1 MVPVRLSG
9 TNRKRYAQAKFY
21 MRQAAACTLLVG
33 FAFAK
38 DINNEGK
45 NSMRHARLSVPAL
58 AALIF
63 TLTSAVTVRAQD
75 YPIRTVTIIV
85 PFPVGG
91 SINSLARVVAPKLG
105 QRLGKPFVI
114 ENRPGDGTVSAA
126 TALVN
131 STPDGHTLMQAT
143 STTLAINVPIYKNLP
158 YDPAKDIVS
167 VALICSMPFALVVN
181 SSLPVHSVADLI
193 KLAKERPLSYG
204 SAGPGTF
211 HHLNAELFSTAVGI
225 KMTHLPYKGSAPAL
239 NALVPGRVQ
248 VMFTDLAPSL
258 RLIRGGKL
266 RALGITTAERA
277 ALAPEIP
284 PLAEV
289 GVPGYDAASWA
300 MLIAP
305 AKTPKPILTRLNA
318 EVNAIV
324 NTAEVKQQLVNLGLN
339 PIGRGS
345 LDELQAFVKTE
356 VARWSKV
363 VEEAGIGRAD

>member
-1 MVPVRLSG
+1 MQRLIPYHRLG
-9 TNRKRYAQAKFY
+9 FA
-21 MRQAAACTLLVG
+21 VG
-33 FAFAK
+33 FALIMQK

-45 NSMRHARLSVPAL
+45 SAMKRVRRSVAVF
-58 AALIF
+58 AALMF
-63 TLTSAVTVRAQD
+63 TLTSAPIVKAQD
-75 YPIRTVTIIV
+75 YPNGAVTIIV
-85 PFPVGG
+85 PFAVGG
-91 SINSLARVVAPKLG
+91 SINSLTHVLAPKLG

-126 TALVN
+126 TALAKA
-131 STPDGHTLMQAT
+131 TPDGHTLMQAT
-143 STTLAINVPIYKNLP
+143 SATLAMNVAMYKNLP
-158 YDPAKDIVS
+158 YDPAKQFIS
-167 VALICSMPFALVVN
+167 IALIGSIPFALVVN

-193 KLAKERPLSYG
+193 NLAKERPLSYG

-239 NALVPGRVQ
+239 NALVAGHTQ

-277 ALAPEIP
+277 ARAPEIP

-289 GVPGYDAASWA
+289 GVHGYDAASWA

-345 LDELQAFVKTE
+345 LDELDAFVKAE

-363 VEEAGIGRAD
+363 VEEAGIGGSE

>member
-1 MVPVRLSG
+1 M
-9 TNRKRYAQAKFY
+9 Q
-21 MRQAAACTLLVG
+21 
-33 FAFAK
+33 K

-45 NSMRHARLSVPAL
+45 SAMKRVRRSVAVF
-58 AALIF
+58 AALMF
-63 TLTSAVTVRAQD
+63 TLTSAPIVKAQD
-75 YPIRTVTIIV
+75 YPNGAVTIIV
-85 PFPVGG
+85 PFAVGG
-91 SINSLARVVAPKLG
+91 SINSLTHVLAPKLG

-126 TALVN
+126 TALAKA
-131 STPDGHTLMQAT
+131 TPDGHTLMQAT
-143 STTLAINVPIYKNLP
+143 SATLAMNVAMYKNLP
-158 YDPAKDIVS
+158 YDPAKQFIS
-167 VALICSMPFALVVN
+167 IALIGSIPFALVVI
-181 SSLPVHSVADLI
+181 SSLPAHSVADLI
-193 KLAKERPLSYG
+193 NLAKERPLSYG

-239 NALVPGRVQ
+239 NALVAGHTQ

-277 ALAPEIP
+277 ARAPEIP

-289 GVPGYDAASWA
+289 GVHGYDAASWA

-345 LDELQAFVKTE
+345 LDELDAFVKAE

-363 VEEAGIGRAD
+363 VEEAGIGGSE